1 MDYIVANSWFGDHA
15 NWRLRYV
22 CCTCETDG
30 KINLNEIYCFLNCCY
45 LINFFFLRAMSLGCK
60 PSPMEPFVEM
70 HVRSEDR
77 QNKVQKFVDNRAQ
90 HFVVCSFNRKLSIP
104 FRFVWNNRN
113 ISYQFKKRSK
123 TKQFSSHF
131 KSRPVPDFPDKFW
144 PECCNFISLFCF
156 GLEKPLNQTQTSTY
170 FNQNKLS
177 KYHININNSIFNY
190 KTIFNQSKNKKT
202 KKTIIIINLWTLI
215 YFFGMV

>member
-30 KINLNEIYCFLNCCY
+30 KINLNEIYRFLNCCY

-60 PSPMEPFVEM
+60 PSPMELFVEM

-77 QNKVQKFVDNRAQ
+77 QNEVQQFVYNRAQ
-90 HFVVCSFNRKLSIP
+90 HFVVCSFNRRLSIP
-104 FRFVWNNRN
+104 FRFIRNNRN

-131 KSRPVPDFPDKFW
+131 KSRSVPDFPDKFR
-144 PECCNFISLFCF
+144 PECFSFISHVSFRAWKAIESNSNFNLF
-156 GLEKPLNQTQTSTY
+156 
-170 FNQNKLS
+170 
-177 KYHININNSIFNY
+177 
-190 KTIFNQSKNKKT
+190 
-202 KKTIIIINLWTLI
+202 
-215 YFFGMV
+215 